1 MDQWLVD
8 IVEEIQACNDLS
20 GIKCVLVKIREHL
33 GFSNVTYVVKCP
45 ETFTRSST
53 IFIGDYP
60 FEWIERYGKQGYV
73 NIDPVAIH
81 CFSSQ
86 TPYHWKNFNEYPKGN
101 MQRFFGEA
109 DEFRLCDG
117 ISIGNPHFDGKTS
130 LISLTSDKMLI
141 KDSAQQRHAII
152 YLNALQPFIDERIS
166 QLMKQ
171 YQNFQ
176 QSTANI
182 QLTEREKT
190 CLVWVAEGKTAHDIA
205 AIINISEATVV
216 FHLKNSIQ
224 KLNVI
229 NRSQAIAKAVLLGL
243 ISPQF
248 PRNSVP
254 TYQF

>member
-8 IVEEIQACNDLS
+8 IIEDIQGCSDLL

-33 GFSNVTYVVKCP
+33 GFSNISHVIKCP

-53 IFIGDYP
+53 IFVGDYP
-60 FEWIERYGKQGYV
+60 SEWIERYGKQGYV
-73 NIDPVAIH
+73 NIDPVASH
-81 CFSSQ
+81 CFNSQ
-86 TPYHWKNFNEYPKGN
+86 TPYHWMHFNEHPEGIVYS
-101 MQRFFGEA
+101 FFGEA
-109 DEFRLCDG
+109 KEFGLCDG
-117 ISIGNPHFDGKTS
+117 ISIGTPHFDGKTS
-130 LISLTSDKMLI
+130 LISLASDKKLV
-141 KDSAQQRHAII
+141 KDSAQQHHAII
-152 YLNALQPFIDERIS
+152 YLTALQPFIDERIR
-166 QLMKQ
+166 QITKQ
-171 YQNFQ
+171 YQKFQ
-176 QSTANI
+176 QSTVN
-182 QLTEREKT
+182 LTEREKT

-205 AIINISEATVV
+205 TILSIAEATVV

-254 TYQF
+254 TYHF